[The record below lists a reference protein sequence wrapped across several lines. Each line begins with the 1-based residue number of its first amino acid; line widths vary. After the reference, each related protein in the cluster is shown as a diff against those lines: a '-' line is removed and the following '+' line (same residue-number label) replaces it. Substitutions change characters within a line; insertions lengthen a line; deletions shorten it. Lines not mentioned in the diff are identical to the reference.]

1 MKKIIIALMF
11 VFALAFFSFLVS
23 AECSIPTVK
32 QGDTIELTQ
41 SCTDCPDGVNVTK
54 VIFPNNTFAQLG
66 QFEMTANGSNFNL
79 SFSNT
84 NTLGT
89 HIYYSEGNL
98 TGIVIVQS
106 CSFEVTKTGNTLDNP
121 QSIIV
126 IGLIL
131 VLILLTWSFLYFG
144 KEIEYVPFKI
154 FLISLG
160 SLFLMF
166 TIGISVNTITEL
178 MLIGSVFSATF
189 VNLYRLMLILISA
202 GGIGLM
208 LYIIYMSVRQF
219 YSYRGLLDNEF
230 DD

>member
-1 MKKIIIALMF
+1 MKKILLILIMSIFL
-11 VFALAFFSFLVS
+11 FSLVS

-32 QGDTIELTQ
+32 QGDTIQLTQ
-41 SCTDCPDGVNVTK
+41 SCTDCLDGVNVTK
-54 VIFPNNTFAQLG
+54 VLFPNNTFAQLG
-66 QFEMTANGSNFNL
+66 QFEMTANGSNYNL

-89 HIYYSEGNL
+89 HVYYSEGNL
-98 TGIVIVQS
+98 SGVIIVQS
-106 CSFEVTKTGNTLDNP
+106 CTFEITPTGNSLDNP

-126 IGLIL
+126 IGLIF

-166 TIGISVNTITEL
+166 TIGVSLNTITEL
-178 MLIGSVFSATF
+178 MIIGSVFSATF
-189 VNLYRLMLILISA
+189 VNLYRLMLILVSA